1 MLFEHLDVSDVPQRL
16 ETDEFT
22 LRPIARDDVEL
33 DYAAVVE
40 SREYLRPW
48 EQTGWPAD
56 DFTVEQDLDDLIV
69 LEERHRARQ
78 AFTWTMLDP
87 AETTCLGCVYLMAP
101 DARTYRESRIVPV
114 GDARWEDYG
123 ALANFWVRTS
133 RLATG
138 IDARLLAAIQS
149 WFAEHPRLG
158 RTLFVTNEEVR
169 QQVELFEESGL
180 RLRFRIE
187 RDIYSGAYL
196 AYDEADRT
204 GP

>member
-1 MLFEHLDVSDVPQRL
+1 VSTCHQFVPHALIIRR
-16 ETDEFT
+16 TRYITAPRTSDST
-22 LRPIARDDVEL
+22 
-33 DYAAVVE
+33 
-40 SREYLRPW
+40 
-48 EQTGWPAD
+48 TG
-56 DFTVEQDLDDLIV
+56 TS
-69 LEERHRARQ
+69 EENS
-78 AFTWTMLDP
+78 W
-87 AETTCLGCVYLMAP
+87 
-101 DARTYRESRIVPV
+101 
-114 GDARWEDYG
+114 WEDYG

-187 RDIYSGAYL
+187 RDIYSGTYL